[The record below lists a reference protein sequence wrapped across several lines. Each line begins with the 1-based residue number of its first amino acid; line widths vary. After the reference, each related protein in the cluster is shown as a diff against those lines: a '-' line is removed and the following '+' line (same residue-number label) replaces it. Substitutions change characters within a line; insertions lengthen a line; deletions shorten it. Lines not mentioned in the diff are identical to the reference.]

1 MPAVSKKQ
9 QKFFGIVRA
18 IQKGEMAPTTP
29 ETAKAAEDM
38 KKGDVK
44 KFASTKHKGLPEKKV
59 TTEESNPRIPRKKGQ
74 PANSK
79 KHSDL
84 YTDENPK
91 GTIHGLGFKN
101 VAKAKA
107 SVSKI
112 RNSSRSHAHKIQAAV
127 AMEQRAREMG
137 KTSEAAVYRKF
148 INSMKKK
155 TKRMNEKVEYTAND
169 FEKLKKKIGS
179 KKKHDIPSIEE
190 GWSDKYK
197 KSIDC
202 NNPKGFSQ
210 KAHCQGKKKK
220 LKDITEG
227 MTTTNAYSIVLPAR
241 GNVDLDTLQLGATG
255 SDLTYTPNTL
265 DSVVDGEFTSLTNTD
280 AIDNVNDPHDMGTNV
295 RTPQPTNQTTFTAN
309 DISHTGAAPGVFP
322 PYKPGDTGGTRGVGI
337 SGQYN
342 IMQDPSY
349 RASQGPTNENIP
361 INDVNSFDGNKFF
374 GDGGIVGTHTFWGS
388 GAGAIAGFPRFAALK
403 AVDTTEMDTLTMNW
417 FMYGGYGVDTEE
429 GSPTEGETVTLTSSK
444 FSQPGD
450 GVVVYYW
457 AGDKE
462 GAKSFAPSVTGMS
475 KRNDGWRPI
484 NVKPDGTTDNSYDPY
499 LIPHKPDGANYNSGA
514 RQKHVGGYPS
524 NVLLN
529 NKLTLPPWCRDKN
542 TRFLLHQGTNS
553 SGANKANFGITSI
566 RFQRQNAQ
574 TISVKLDSPE
584 GSNFVRGGII
594 DGKATTPEERKKRV
608 ADILKLS
615 SQYVTNKFG
624 KGFPGQPTTI
634 SGDKEF
640 DTKGFKNFKGISKEF
655 TEETKIE
662 EQISFPQ
669 MQQRIR
675 DAKEKRRN
683 QRKES
688 EKLYMDTKRKGVKF
702 FDKKGTGRIRDG
714 KKIYD

>member
-137 KTSEAAVYRKF
+137 KTSEAAVYRKY

-155 TKRMNEKVEYTAND
+155 TKKMNEKVEYTAND

-210 KAHCQGKKKK
+210 KAHCQG
-220 LKDITEG
+220 
-227 MTTTNAYSIVLPAR
+227 
-241 GNVDLDTLQLGATG
+241 
-255 SDLTYTPNTL
+255 
-265 DSVVDGEFTSLTNTD
+265 
-280 AIDNVNDPHDMGTNV
+280 
-295 RTPQPTNQTTFTAN
+295 
-309 DISHTGAAPGVFP
+309 
-322 PYKPGDTGGTRGVGI
+322 
-337 SGQYN
+337 
-342 IMQDPSY
+342 
-349 RASQGPTNENIP
+349 
-361 INDVNSFDGNKFF
+361 
-374 GDGGIVGTHTFWGS
+374 
-388 GAGAIAGFPRFAALK
+388 
-403 AVDTTEMDTLTMNW
+403 
-417 FMYGGYGVDTEE
+417 
-429 GSPTEGETVTLTSSK
+429 
-444 FSQPGD
+444 
-450 GVVVYYW
+450 
-457 AGDKE
+457 
-462 GAKSFAPSVTGMS
+462 
-475 KRNDGWRPI
+475 
-484 NVKPDGTTDNSYDPY
+484 
-499 LIPHKPDGANYNSGA
+499 
-514 RQKHVGGYPS
+514 
-524 NVLLN
+524 
-529 NKLTLPPWCRDKN
+529 
-542 TRFLLHQGTNS
+542 
-553 SGANKANFGITSI
+553 
-566 RFQRQNAQ
+566 
-574 TISVKLDSPE
+574 
-584 GSNFVRGGII
+584 
-594 DGKATTPEERKKRV
+594 RKK
-608 ADILKLS
+608 I
-615 SQYVTNKFG
+615 
-624 KGFPGQPTTI
+624 
-634 SGDKEF
+634 KEEIKT
-640 DTKGFKNFKGISKEF
+640 DRK
-655 TEETKIE
+655 
-662 EQISFPQ
+662 ISFPE
-669 MQQRIR
+669 MQKRIR

-683 QRKES
+683 QRKDS

-702 FDKKGTGRIRDG
+702 FDKKGAGRIRDG
-714 KKIYD
+714 KKIYE